1 MTHAQFPWR
10 PLGTL
15 LVEQGL
21 LAERELDEAL
31 TEQRRTGRLLG
42 QILVDRDYLSGFSL
56 TRALAD
62 QHGVELRSKRPR
74 QIPVAKGEAQT
85 WRPLG
90 KLLVAN
96 HFVTETELEQA
107 LAEQRQRRARL
118 GEILVARGYLS
129 GPTLARA
136 LAEQHGLDP
145 NAVRELEAD
154 VETAIRRDTPGEPLY
169 QVCDLG
175 SVLYESPNFLD
186 AADFA
191 GDLVQRRNPDALEI
205 DRTRAY
211 GRETVWT
218 YSRAAAEA
226 ASSKSLVETFGFDP
240 TLWNGGVRPDSGP
253 SGR

>member
-31 TEQRRTGRLLG
+31 AEQQRSGRLLG
-42 QILVDRDYLSGFSL
+42 QILVDRHYLSGFSL

-62 QHGVELRSKRPR
+62 QHGVELRPKCPQ
-74 QIPVAKGEAQT
+74 QIPAAEGEAHA

-107 LAEQRQRRARL
+107 LAEQRRRRARL

-136 LAEQHGLDP
+136 LAEQHGLDAK
-145 NAVRELEAD
+145 AVSELDAD
-154 VETAIRRDTPGEPLY
+154 VETAIRPQAPGEPVY

-175 SVLYESPNFLD
+175 AVLYESPNFLD
-186 AADFA
+186 AADFVA
-191 GDLVQRRNPDALEI
+191 DLLQRRNPDALEI
-205 DRTRAY
+205 HRTRPD
-211 GRETVWT
+211 GHEPVWT

-226 ASSKSLVETFGFDP
+226 ASASPVETFGFDP
-240 TLWNGGVRPDSGP
+240 ARWNAGARRDSGP